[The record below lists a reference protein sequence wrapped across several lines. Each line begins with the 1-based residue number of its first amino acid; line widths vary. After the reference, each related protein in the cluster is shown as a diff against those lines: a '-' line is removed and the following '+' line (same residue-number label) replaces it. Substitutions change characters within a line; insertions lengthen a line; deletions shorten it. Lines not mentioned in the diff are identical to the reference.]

1 MAPREPAVSW
11 SAFIL
16 FYLAMLIVIIILDWI
31 NGLLALPYVGL
42 QVGLLTVGVAV
53 FAVVGWRMPNL
64 TAEQGVLLAFTVG
77 ALTIIPAILMSL
89 GRTFDFWPQYFL
101 IASGMAA
108 GSFLGFV
115 FVRFASRITS
125 RDDEA
130 LN

>member
-1 MAPREPAVSW
+1 
-11 SAFIL
+11 
-16 FYLAMLIVIIILDWI
+16 MLIVIIILDWI

>member
-42 QVGLLTVGVAV
+42 QAGLLTVGVAV